1 MNNNFLIFFRLIKDF
16 LTYFIKIRIWNLLGY
31 NTYAKIFQRLVL
43 KQPNKIAFKH
53 EDSLWSY
60 IEVMNK
66 YNNCIKISSIIF
78 YKVNKLFMM

>member
-1 MNNNFLIFFRLIKDF
+1 MNKNVLIFFRLIKDF

-60 IEVMNK
+60 IEVKNI
-66 YNNCIKISSIIF
+66 YTII
-78 YKVNKLFMM
+78 VHIV